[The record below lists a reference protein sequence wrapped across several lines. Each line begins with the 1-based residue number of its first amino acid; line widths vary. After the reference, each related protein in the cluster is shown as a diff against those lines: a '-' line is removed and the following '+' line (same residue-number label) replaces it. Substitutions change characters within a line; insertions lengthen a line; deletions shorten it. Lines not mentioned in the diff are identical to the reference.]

1 MTLSVKGLSL
11 SAGILWGAAV
21 FVITIATLLRGN
33 PGQHVGLLAGVYP
46 GYTVSYLGSIVGF
59 VYGFVS
65 AAVLGWLL
73 AWLYNKI
80 GKQS

>member
-1 MTLSVKGLSL
+1 MTLNAKALAL

-21 FVITIATLLRGN
+21 LVITIATLLRGG

-46 GYTVSYLGSIVGF
+46 GYTVTYLGSIIGF

-65 AAVLGWLL
+65 AAVLAWLL
-73 AWLYNKI
+73 AWLYNKM

>member
-1 MTLSVKGLSL
+1 MKLNARALAL

-21 FVITIATLLRGN
+21 FVITIATLLRGA
-33 PGQHVGLLAGVYP
+33 PGQHLSLLGGVYP
-46 GYTVSYLGSIVGF
+46 GYTVSYPGSVIGF

-73 AWLYNKI
+73 ARLYNKM
-80 GKQS
+80 GAQS

>member
-21 FVITIATLLRGN
+21 LAITIATLLRGA

-46 GYTVSYLGSIVGF
+46 GYTVTYLGSLIGF

-65 AAVLGWLL
+65 AAVLGALL
-73 AWLYNKI
+73 AWLYNKLS
-80 GKQS
+80 QL

>member
-1 MTLSVKGLSL
+1 MKLNAKALAL

-21 FVITIATLLRGN
+21 FAITIMTLLRGAV
-33 PGQHVGLLAGVYP
+33 GQHVGLLAGVYP
-46 GYTVSYLGSIVGF
+46 GYRVTYLGSLIGL

-65 AAVLGWLL
+65 AAVLAWLL
-73 AWLYNKI
+73 AWLYNKM

>member
-1 MTLSVKGLSL
+1 MKLNAKALAL

-21 FVITIATLLRGN
+21 FVITMATLLRGGL
-33 PGQHVGLLAGVYP
+33 GQHVGLLAAVYP
-46 GYTVSYLGSIVGF
+46 GYTVTYLGSIIGF

-73 AWLYNKI
+73 AWLYNKM

>member
-1 MTLSVKGLSL
+1 MTLNAKALAL

-21 FVITIATLLRGN
+21 FVITIAKVLLGS
-33 PGQHVGLLAGVYP
+33 PGEHVALLAGVYP
-46 GYTVSYLGSIVGF
+46 GYTVTYLGSIIGF

-73 AWLYNKI
+73 AWLYNKM

>member
-1 MTLSVKGLSL
+1 MKLNAKALAF

-21 FVITIATLLRGN
+21 FVITMVTLLRGT

-46 GYTVSYLGSIVGF
+46 GYAVTYLGSIIGL

-73 AWLYNKI
+73 AWLYNKM

>member
-1 MTLSVKGLSL
+1 MTLNAKALAL

-21 FVITIATLLRGN
+21 FVITMATLLRGGA
-33 PGQHVGLLAGVYP
+33 GQHVGLLAAVYP
-46 GYTVSYLGSIVGF
+46 GYTVTYLGSIIGL

-65 AAVLGWLL
+65 AAALGWLL
-73 AWLYNKI
+73 AWLYNKM